1 MLSNYLKIALR
12 TLWKHKTHTAINVL
26 GLSVAFAGA
35 ILLFLAARFEW
46 SFDEFH
52 QNKAHLYRLSL
63 KEVHPNQVEYG
74 TNMPIPMR
82 PTLKTAFADQ
92 IRYASRYDDS
102 DGQIVRKGRAW
113 NGDVSFVDADFL
125 RMFSFPMRKGDAR
138 TALNE
143 LNDVVLNERVA
154 QAVFGLDDPLGQ
166 VLTLNLN
173 GVKKA
178 FVVRGVLANAP
189 ANSTLQNEVLIRF
202 ENFPWY
208 VPQRDNWDNRT
219 HDVYVQVADQTDGP
233 AFEKR
238 AQPFTRKQYAKGI
251 AQAKR
256 EGAQPDERG
265 ELVSLRLTPLTA
277 VHFDRLNDSKAI
289 DATYPRVLL
298 GVSLLILLIAGINFV
313 NLSIAQSLNRAKEV
327 GMRKAL
333 GAIRPQLVGQ
343 FGAEALLVCL
353 IALGFG
359 YLLALG
365 LISPYNRVF
374 NGHLA
379 FGQLRQPG
387 VWTGLLAGFG
397 LISLLAGGYPAWLVS
412 RVNTVEVL
420 KGKMGRGARVGG
432 VRNALIVVQFAVSV
446 LLIGSTLVVW
456 QQMNYLRNKPLG
468 YSQEQVISIPVGYE
482 VDGYRLLAHL
492 RNQLA
497 NQPQIVSIT
506 GADINLGRGKDG
518 SMFKSKYGFTMQE
531 QLYQTN
537 ALNIDFDYVETL
549 GLRVLA
555 GRNLSRQ
562 YPSDS
567 AKACLI
573 NASMAKR
580 LGVRNPIGMTLPL
593 EGGKTIVGVVNDYHF
608 ASLHDQIEPMTLFF
622 NKPFGLAYIFVR
634 VTNTTPASTMALLE
648 RIYRTMAPNSP
659 FQGSFLSENVNN
671 QYQREQRLVTV
682 FVTAAWLAIL
692 LSCMGLFAIA
702 LMTIQQRT
710 KEIGVR
716 KVLGASVFSIVALL
730 SKDFL
735 KLVLVGIVLA
745 SPIAWWAMNQWLQ
758 DFAYKIDVEWWVFAL
773 AGWLAVVIALLTVS
787 FQSVKAALTN
797 PVKSLRSE

>member
-1 MLSNYLKIALR
+1 MLRNYLKVAFR

-52 QNKAHLYRLSL
+52 QNKDHLYRLSL

-74 TNMPIPMR
+74 TNMPIPMM
-82 PTLKTAFADQ
+82 PTLRAAYADQ
-92 IRYASRYDDS
+92 IQYASRHEDS
-102 DGQIVRKGRAW
+102 DGQIVRSGRAW

-125 RMFSFPMRKGDAR
+125 RMFSFPMPKGNAR

-154 QAVFGLDDPLGQ
+154 QTVFGLDEPVGQ

-189 ANSTLQNEVLIRF
+189 VNSTLQNEVLIRF

-208 VPQRDNWDNRT
+208 APQRDNWDNRT
-219 HDVYVQVADQTDGP
+219 HDVYVQVADQTVGA

-238 AQPFTRKQYAKGI
+238 VQPFIRKQYAKSI

-333 GAIRPQLVGQ
+333 GAIRPQLIGQ
-343 FGAEALLVCL
+343 FGGEALLVCL
-353 IALGFG
+353 LALGVG
-359 YLLALG
+359 YVLALG

-387 VWTGLLAGFG
+387 VWAGLLAGFG

-412 RVNTVEVL
+412 RVDTVDVL

-497 NQPQIVSIT
+497 NQPQIISIT

-518 SMFKSKYGFTMQE
+518 STFKSKYGFMMQE
-531 QLYQTN
+531 KLYQTN

-549 GLRVLA
+549 SLRVLA

-622 NKPFGLAYIFVR
+622 NKPFGIAYIFVR

-716 KVLGASVFSIVALL
+716 KVLGASVPSIVALL

-735 KLVLVGIVLA
+735 KLVLIAILIA
-745 SPIAWWAMNQWLQ
+745 SPLAWWAMDKWLR
-758 DFAYKIDVEWWVFAL
+758 DFAYKIDIEWWVFVL
-773 AGWLAVVIALLTVS
+773 AGVLAVGIALLTVS
-787 FQSVKAALTN
+787 VQSVKAALMN